1 MAIRVIGGVFAQVI
15 LVKPSEATIVNASIL
30 NVNSSDYWDN
40 LDIPNATQ
48 MENSGG
54 TLNILESWL
63 TTFVN
68 TFNYITATNVAYTNE
83 SNTFT
88 LNQTFNQNISVST
101 GFFTNLGTAIS
112 RITKGWFTNLDVSNN
127 LDVNQNV
134 TASYFFGDGSQLT
147 GIIGDNDSWNQSF
160 ANGLYNNV
168 TDTNRSD
175 VDIQN
180 VISNQDAYLK
190 NTGDTGT
197 GDYTFDGA
205 VIINE
210 AGADKDFR
218 VETLGA
224 PNTLFVDGANGRVGI
239 GKNNPTRELSV
250 VGDIS
255 ISRRIYHN
263 DNEAT
268 YFSMDVNRPS
278 IVANGQ
284 IMLDLLN
291 SGGGQ
296 DTAVLGRVGQDIDVT
311 IAGGSVGTFFEGSS
325 GNVGINLLNPTEKL
339 QVSGNFFLTTDN
351 DKIKLGTGKDAEIYY
366 DGTNLIFNT
375 NATGS
380 GNAWFSRGLSVSE
393 NATFNKNVIINK
405 NLFVQGCIV
414 YNMSGTSVT
423 LGDCI

>member
-1 MAIRVIGGVFAQVI
+1 MNNKWFIIVFMAIWVIGGVFAQVI
-15 LVKPSEATIVNASIL
+15 LVKPSEAIIVNASIL

-68 TFNYITATNVAYTNE
+68 SFSHITATNVAFTNQ

-88 LNQTFNQNISVST
+88 LNQTFNQNISVSDT

-112 RITKGWFTNLDVSNN
+112 RITKGWFTDLDVSGNLTDGTNN
-127 LDVNQNV
+127 ASVLEMQTAYDHSQNN
-134 TASYFFGDGSQLT
+134 TQAH
-147 GIIGDNDSWNQSF
+147 
-160 ANGLYNNV
+160 
-168 TDTNRSD
+168 SD
-175 VDIQN
+175 
-180 VISNQDAYLK
+180 YLL

-197 GDYTFDGA
+197 GDYVLDGA
-205 VIINE
+205 VTINE

-218 VETLGA
+218 VEAVGA
-224 PNTLFVDGANGRVGI
+224 PNALFVDGATGRIGI
-239 GKNNPTRELSV
+239 NDYDDSPPLALLHLKSQLSTMQIFEQTADGV
-250 VGDIS
+250 MYGFGS
-255 ISRRIYHN
+255 QGGYFRIK
-263 DNEAT
+263 
-268 YFSMDVNRPS
+268 YFGS
-278 IVANGQ
+278 
-284 IMLDLLN
+284 LL
-291 SGGGQ
+291 
-296 DTAVLGRVGQDIDVT
+296 
-311 IAGGSVGTFFEGSS
+311 GGSDSEFMRM
-325 GNVGINLLNPTEKL
+325 GINVDINHGKKNIDFKY
-339 QVSGNFFLTTDN
+339 SGDTTANIFVLDAGLEEVKTLDN
-351 DKIKLGTGKDAEIYY
+351 IPYTMGTGGDAKIYY
-366 DGTNLIFNT
+366 NGTNLIFNT
-375 NATGS
+375 NVTGS